1 MKLIT
6 YVNFLESFIA
16 LNKTTQGKI
25 VDFMRKFRED
35 STSAAINLERINT
48 FKDQTLR
55 TARIDQKYRAI
66 LKEVEPRKIYLIVWV
81 DNHDE
86 AMRWAENKMIDWNE
100 SVQAF
105 QVYDSIEL
113 EKEVTFEK
121 QEETV
126 EPKFIFKYDAD
137 DLKDVGVPKSLIPAV
152 LKIEDLTGLEKLEEN
167 LPNDAFEHLFY
178 LIDGVDIELIKRDI
192 EEGKVKSDKLETQ
205 IASDNNKRSFIEI
218 FDEDDILKE
227 ALNGDLNK
235 WKYFLHPSQAALVNK
250 DYNGAIKVTG
260 GAGTGKTVAALHRMK
275 YLSKSV
281 NAELPILFTTFTR
294 ELTMSLETLASSL
307 GIDSNTYEIQ
317 NIDRV
322 ARNLA
327 LKYGVIDASAYIFYL
342 NARRKPEQVWT
353 DLLESELSSF
363 DESFLQNEYE
373 QVILANNITTM
384 ADYFKVSRVGR
395 GKAINRFKRKEVW
408 DLVEKFKAKCEDLS
422 LYYKEEVYNLLTDY
436 LTENKTNCYSHII
449 VDELQDF
456 SNVELRLM
464 RALVKEGMNDLFLVG
479 DPLQNI
485 YDKTVVFSQCNINV
499 KGGRSKRLRI
509 NYRTSEE
516 IKRLAIQVVS
526 GEKFEDFDGGEESKQ
541 GYQSLFHGLRPT
553 YKLFNSREEEL
564 DEVLNEIDK
573 LVQERNYSY
582 SSIAIAARKKGSLK
596 EFRNKMH
603 VSNIPYT
610 DKDLLNSNNEGVR
623 LASFHNMKGLEFK
636 HVFLVD
642 VNNNT
647 LPLITRDYNSKS
659 EIDQQ
664 LHLRGEKSLFY
675 VACSRSMYTVS
686 ISGIGEGSEII
697 PKEEELVRR

>member
-16 LNKTTQGKI
+16 LNKTTQGKV

-113 EKEVTFEK
+113 EEEVTFEK

-178 LIDGVDIELIKRDI
+178 LMDGVDIELIKRDI

-281 NAELPILFTTFTR
+281 NAELPILFSTFTR

-564 DEVLNEIDK
+564 DEVLNEINK

>member
-16 LNKTTQGKI
+16 LNKTTQGKV

-113 EKEVTFEK
+113 EEEVTFEK

-167 LPNDAFEHLFY
+167 LPKDAFEHLFY
-178 LIDGVDIELIKRDI
+178 LMDGVDIELIKRDI

-281 NAELPILFTTFTR
+281 NAELPILFSTFTR

-564 DEVLNEIDK
+564 DEVLNEINK

>member
-113 EKEVTFEK
+113 EEEVTFEK

-564 DEVLNEIDK
+564 DEVLNEINK

>member
-16 LNKTTQGKI
+16 LNKTTQGKV

-113 EKEVTFEK
+113 EEEVTFEK

-178 LIDGVDIELIKRDI
+178 LMDGVDIELIKRDI

-384 ADYFKVSRVGR
+384 ADYFKVSRVGS

>member
-6 YVNFLESFIA
+6 YVNFLDSLIA
-16 LNKTTQGKI
+16 LNRTTQGKV
-25 VDFMRKFRED
+25 VDFMRKFRDD

-86 AMRWAENKMIDWNE
+86 AMRWAENKVIDWNE
-100 SVQAF
+100 NVQAF

-113 EKEVTFEK
+113 EEEVTFEK
-121 QEETV
+121 KQETV

-178 LIDGVDIELIKRDI
+178 LMDGVDIELIKRDI

-294 ELTMSLETLASSL
+294 ELTKSLETLASSL
-307 GIDSNTYEIQ
+307 GIDSNSYEIQ
-317 NIDRV
+317 NLDKV

-353 DLLESELSSF
+353 DLFKSELSSF
-363 DESFLQNEYE
+363 DESFLQDEYE
-373 QVILANNITTM
+373 QVILANNITNM

-395 GKAINRFKRKEVW
+395 GKAINRSKRKEVW
-408 DLVEKFKAKCEDLS
+408 DLVEKFKAKCKDLS

-436 LTENKTNCYSHII
+436 LTENNTTCYSHII

-456 SNVELRLM
+456 SNVELRLI
-464 RALVKEGMNDLFLVG
+464 RALVEEGANDLFLVG

-541 GYQSLFHGLRPT
+541 GYQSLFHGLKPT

-564 DEVLNEIDK
+564 EEVLNEINK

-582 SSIAIAARKKGSLK
+582 SSIAIAARKKDSLK

-610 DKDLLNSNNEGVR
+610 DRDLLNTNNQGIR

-642 VNNNT
+642 VNSNT
-647 LPLITRDYNSKS
+647 LPLITRDFNSKS

-664 LHLRGEKSLFY
+664 MHLRGEKSLFY
-675 VACSRSMYTVS
+675 VACSRAMYTVA

-697 PKEEELVRR
+697 PKEEGLVRR

>member
-1 MKLIT
+1 M
-6 YVNFLESFIA
+6 
-16 LNKTTQGKI
+16 
-25 VDFMRKFRED
+25 
-35 STSAAINLERINT
+35 
-48 FKDQTLR
+48 
-55 TARIDQKYRAI
+55 
-66 LKEVEPRKIYLIVWV
+66 
-81 DNHDE
+81 
-86 AMRWAENKMIDWNE
+86 
-100 SVQAF
+100 
-105 QVYDSIEL
+105 
-113 EKEVTFEK
+113 
-121 QEETV
+121 
-126 EPKFIFKYDAD
+126 
-137 DLKDVGVPKSLIPAV
+137 
-152 LKIEDLTGLEKLEEN
+152 
-167 LPNDAFEHLFY
+167 
-178 LIDGVDIELIKRDI
+178 
-192 EEGKVKSDKLETQ
+192 
-205 IASDNNKRSFIEI
+205 
-218 FDEDDILKE
+218 KE

-275 YLSKSV
+275 YLSKNV

-307 GIDSNTYEIQ
+307 GIDSNSYEIQ
-317 NIDRV
+317 NLDRV

-353 DLLESELSSF
+353 DLFESELSSF
-363 DESFLQNEYE
+363 DESFLQDEYE
-373 QVILANNITTM
+373 QVILANNITNM

-395 GKAINRFKRKEVW
+395 GKAINRSKRKEVW

-675 VACSRSMYTVS
+675 VACSRAMYTVS

>member
-113 EKEVTFEK
+113 EEEVTFEK

>member
-16 LNKTTQGKI
+16 LNKTKQGKV

-113 EKEVTFEK
+113 EEEVTFEK

-178 LIDGVDIELIKRDI
+178 LMDGVDIELIKRDI

>member
-6 YVNFLESFIA
+6 YVNFLDSLIA
-16 LNKTTQGKI
+16 LNRTTQGKV
-25 VDFMRKFRED
+25 VDFMRKFRDD

-86 AMRWAENKMIDWNE
+86 AMRWAENKIIDWNE
-100 SVQAF
+100 NVQAF

-113 EKEVTFEK
+113 EEEVTFEK
-121 QEETV
+121 KQETV

-167 LPNDAFEHLFY
+167 LPKDAFEHLFY
-178 LIDGVDIELIKRDI
+178 LMDGVDIELIKRDI

-275 YLSKSV
+275 YLSKNV

-307 GIDSNTYEIQ
+307 GIDSNSYEIQ
-317 NIDRV
+317 NLDRV

-353 DLLESELSSF
+353 DLFESELSSF
-363 DESFLQNEYE
+363 DESFLQDEYE
-373 QVILANNITTM
+373 QVILANNITNM
-384 ADYFKVSRVGR
+384 ADYFRVSRVGR
-395 GKAINRFKRKEVW
+395 GKAINRSKRKEVW

-526 GEKFEDFDGGEESKQ
+526 GEKFEDFEGGEESKQ

-642 VNNNT
+642 VNNST
-647 LPLITRDYNSKS
+647 LPLITRDFNSKS

-675 VACSRSMYTVS
+675 VACSRAMYTVS